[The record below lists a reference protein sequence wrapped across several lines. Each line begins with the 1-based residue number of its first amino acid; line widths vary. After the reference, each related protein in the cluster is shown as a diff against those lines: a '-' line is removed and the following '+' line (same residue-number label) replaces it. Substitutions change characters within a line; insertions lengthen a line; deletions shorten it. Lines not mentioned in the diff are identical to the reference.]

1 MGVGGKRVDRRP
13 TEGGG
18 GDGPEGA
25 NPEEHAE
32 ETQTLVDGYFGPYDP
47 RPGAYGPDDP
57 GGGDYDPD
65 TGLRLWYNQPSQV
78 HEDEQDQVGVSWSD
92 IFTQWEAVA
101 LDLHTIFGIDTESD
115 VLDARTWPW
124 LEARILDLLAQPSRL
139 RRALDIPDNL
149 TP

>member
-1 MGVGGKRVDRRP
+1 M
-13 TEGGG
+13 
-18 GDGPEGA
+18 A
-25 NPEEHAE
+25 
-32 ETQTLVDGYFGPYDP
+32 
-47 RPGAYGPDDP
+47 
-57 GGGDYDPD
+57 
-65 TGLRLWYNQPSQV
+65 
-78 HEDEQDQVGVSWSD
+78 WSD

-139 RRALDIPDNL
+139 RKALALPDNL